1 MILTVTPNAAL
12 DRILLIDEFRPG
24 TSMRPERIIDKVGGK
39 ALDASV
45 ALRTFGLDTLALSF
59 VGGETGHRLVNLLDE
74 YGIRHDLI
82 WLAGE
87 SRISHVIVETRH
99 RRHSHVTAG
108 TLSIPFEAAAELL
121 LKVRLH
127 VSNADWVIT
136 GGSLPP
142 GLPDDFYASI
152 IQIAQAAGKPLLLD
166 GTGPPIQA
174 ILATPPTIL
183 KMNWQEF
190 TDTFDPPAADTL
202 DRLARQ
208 AESVFSQF
216 RLPALVLTC
225 GKQGILAFTPGGN
238 FLITAPA
245 QPVINAAGAGD
256 TVSGAL
262 AWRLARGDNW
272 PETLRWAAA
281 VGAAAVL
288 TEGTADCHLADV
300 ERILPQTTIQQL

>member
-1 MILTVTPNAAL
+1 LTVTPNAAL
-12 DRILLIDEFRPG
+12 DRVLFIDEFRPG

-45 ALRTFGLDTLALSF
+45 ALRAFGQDTLALTF
-59 VGGETGHRLVNLLDE
+59 VAGETGRRLVKLLDE

-82 WLAGE
+82 WLEGE

-108 TLSIPFEAAAELL
+108 TLPVPAEAAAEFLR
-121 LKVRLH
+121 KYRSQ
-127 VSNADWVIT
+127 VSGADWVIA

-142 GLPDDFYASI
+142 GVPDDYYHPLI
-152 IQIAQAAGKPLLLD
+152 EIATAAGKPILLD
-166 GTGPPIQA
+166 GTGAPIRA

-183 KMNWQEF
+183 KMNQQEF
-190 TDTFDPPAADTL
+190 RDTFSTPVADTL
-202 DRLARQ
+202 DGLAEQ
-208 AESVFSQF
+208 GESVYRQYK
-216 RLPALVLTC
+216 LPALVLTC
-225 GKQGILAFTPGGN
+225 GKQGILAFTPAGK
-238 FLITAPA
+238 LLATAPA

-262 AWRLARGDNW
+262 AWRLASGDTW
-272 PETLRWAAA
+272 PEALRWATA

-288 TEGTADCHLADV
+288 TEGTADCHLADI
-300 ERILPQTTIQQL
+300 ERILPQTAIQKL